1 MLSKVIHLPSLFL
14 LGGLVPLLV
23 LLLVNSYFH
32 HFPMATLQAGGG
44 GGDHESSGSEGNWDW
59 RGMVD
64 GLYLIM
70 KHNYVL
76 GSLLYQISENQPR
89 SISKQAFWGSHP
101 CLKSCSLSWIIG

>member
-76 GSLLYQISENQPR
+76 GSLFIKYRKINLNLYQNRHSGGLI
-89 SISKQAFWGSHP
+89 
-101 CLKSCSLSWIIG
+101 LV